1 MMISKK
7 KNIKKKKKFQFETE
21 CIQLPFGWL
30 VFNSRALYI
39 NMLCVPIFLFRTCSL
54 SFSLCAFFLCLSYF
68 PVGALVH
75 SLFISICNT
84 YMGDKPK
91 AGAKRITNQGKR
103 VRAGVKVSFTFRLLV
118 CCCLFRML
126 FLLKKTSS
134 SSTTSCTPSS
144 YSFACVSYSKS
155 KNFFFLSASYFCLF
169 FSSSSTKCVYVL
181 ITYVNQ
187 MHVYTRFFCFFFMFF
202 VSSFGTRGHIFSAEL

>member
-1 MMISKK
+1 MVYNERNSQHINYDDIEKEK
-7 KNIKKKKKFQFETE
+7 YKKKKKKFQFETE

-126 FLLKKTSS
+126 FLLKKK
-134 SSTTSCTPSS
+134 PRRHLQHH
-144 YSFACVSYSKS
+144 AHR
-155 KNFFFLSASYFCLF
+155 
-169 FSSSSTKCVYVL
+169 VL
-181 ITYVNQ
+181 
-187 MHVYTRFFCFFFMFF
+187 TRSL
-202 VSSFGTRGHIFSAEL
+202 V

>member
-1 MMISKK
+1 MHSASVWLAC
-7 KNIKKKKKFQFETE
+7 FQFT
-21 CIQLPFGWL
+21 
-30 VFNSRALYI
+30 RALHKYA
-39 NMLCVPIFLFRTCSL
+39 LCSDFSFPYLLSLF
-54 SFSLCAFFLCLSYF
+54 FVLCFFLCLSYF

-91 AGAKRITNQGKR
+91 AGTKRITNQGKR

-155 KNFFFLSASYFCLF
+155 KNFFFPLCFLFLSFLF
-169 FSSSSTKCVYVL
+169 LLLLLPNAC
-181 ITYVNQ
+181 
-187 MHVYTRFFCFFFMFF
+187 MF
-202 VSSFGTRGHIFSAEL
+202 